1 MYSDAGSA
9 LHTLKY
15 RNFVLWDTNDHRG
28 WLVEGPV
35 AALQL
40 LRSYIKD
47 REPNFDFSKL
57 NHIND
62 ETPSAAYDVLTD
74 EENMQMVV
82 LPGSRDVK
90 VKEKSEGRESS
101 NNESDAKKNTL
112 EHVSFNIY
120 KVLLELSRISITQL
134 KNKTGN
140 NIPDWFQTWVGRRWE
155 TTVKGWDFQ
164 RLYHCYEP
172 QVYVKK
178 FRTDPGWL
186 GLANELDA
194 AFLFGGSF
202 GDIMRPHDGHCC
214 PYFKTLPKGE
224 NYLAVSMATIQRCVN
239 NEGAAPVAD
248 ETVAKLV
255 RTIGW
260 ERDVNPF
267 SHSHGQGEHIDR
279 VDASCFPVQRLVRIR
294 NNGNDRQKD
303 EDLVKKSKGR
313 LYSWKEV
320 DDMNTAVTDVNKK
333 TVDKSPKTGVIV
345 FGKKPDQTKLRQ
357 LAQANAPAA
366 VGSLSR
372 TNTQQSQAGATQRPP
387 DSTSSRS
394 NTSAADPR
402 GARTSTNDPAQPSV
416 APAGRAPSV
425 ASIRSTHSNTQRK
438 ASGDRPGGERPQ
450 QSTSQTSTTSA
461 QRTPSISSV
470 RSTASNTH
478 PKAPNTAPGVGQ
490 LQTSSPQQLANSTHK
505 TASNASL
512 RSTGSSTHP
521 RPPIAGSGRPGE
533 STAEPRAPI
542 AARKTSSSSVRTT
555 SSIESKATGGS
566 QPQIPAGQPANLS
579 LKKTNTHSSDKT
591 TSSRSS
597 RGTQNSTAGSTAADN
612 RQRQQRQDPLG
623 AVTAGTGVTESHHPT
638 SSGPAP
644 PAGSGQDGS
653 S

>member
-1 MYSDAGSA
+1 MEHTASIETMYSDAGSA
-9 LHTLKY
+9 LHTLRY
-15 RNFVLWDTNDHRG
+15 RYFVLWDTKDHRG
-28 WLVEGPV
+28 WLVNGPV

-57 NHIND
+57 KHISD
-62 ETPSAAYDVLTD
+62 ETPSAAYDVLKD
-74 EENMQMVV
+74 KDNMKMVV
-82 LPGSRDVK
+82 VPGS
-90 VKEKSEGRESS
+90 EAGESS
-101 NNESDAKKNTL
+101 EDQDDAKKNTL
-112 EHVSFNIY
+112 EHVCFNVY
-120 KVLLELSRISITQL
+120 KVLLELSRITITQL

-140 NIPDWFQTWVGRRWE
+140 NIPDWFQNWVGRRWD

-178 FRTDPGWL
+178 FHTDPGWL
-186 GLANELDA
+186 GLATELDA

-202 GDIMRPHDGHCC
+202 GDIMRPDDGHCC

-224 NYLAVSMATIQRCVN
+224 NYLAVSMATIQTCVN
-239 NEGAAPVAD
+239 NEGAAQEAD
-248 ETVAKLV
+248 DTVAKLAG
-255 RTIGW
+255 TIGW

-267 SHSHGQGEHIDR
+267 SHQHGQGEHINQ

-294 NNGNDRQKD
+294 DNVDKRQKD
-303 EDLVKKSKGR
+303 RDLLRKSKGR

-320 DDMNTAVTDVNKK
+320 DDMNTAATDVNKE
-333 TVDKSPKTGVIV
+333 TVKKKPKTGVVV
-345 FGKKPDQTKLRQ
+345 FGKKPDQTELRQ

-372 TNTQQSQAGATQRPP
+372 TTTQQSQAGATQRPP

-394 NTSAADPR
+394 NTSVADPR

-416 APAGRAPSV
+416 APAGRALSV

-438 ASGDRPGGERPQ
+438 ASGDRPGGDRPQ

-461 QRTPSISSV
+461 QRTPSISSI

-478 PKAPNTAPGVGQ
+478 PKAPNSALGAGP
-490 LQTSSPQQLANSTHK
+490 LQTSSPQTLANSTHK

-512 RSTGSSTHP
+512 RSTGSGTRP
-521 RPPIAGSGRPGE
+521 RPAIASSGRPGE
-533 STAEPRAPI
+533 SIAETKAPI
-542 AARKTSSSSVRTT
+542 AARKPSSSSVRTT
-555 SSIESKATGGS
+555 SSIDSKATGGS
-566 QPQIPAGQPANLS
+566 QPQIPAVHSANLS

-597 RGTQNSTAGSTAADN
+597 RGTQNSTAGSTTADS
-612 RQRQQRQDPLG
+612 RRRPDPLG
-623 AVTAGTGVTESHHPT
+623 AVTAGIGGTESHHPT

-644 PAGSGQDGS
+644 AAGSGPDGS
-653 S
+653 